1 MASSMRFLGKLRTR
15 RTMTVEKMIEFA
27 FSKKGRVAYS
37 MSYPKRLGPNYYD
50 CSSFVYFALIAGGFL
65 PKGTLIGNTETLY
78 KLKGKVFREIYSY
91 RDVQRGDIFIRGIEG
106 KSAGP
111 AGHTGI
117 FLRRDKIIHCSYG
130 EGGVAINDKAT
141 GLNHYLDQKRSERE
155 RYFRPVSGT
164 NKFQL
169 AIDSIGMAII
179 KVATNVRAAPTTLS
193 QIVAVYYPGE
203 KVYYDRLVEN
213 EGYVW
218 ASYLGRTSG
227 KRRYVAIRKI

>member
-1 MASSMRFLGKLRTR
+1 
-15 RTMTVEKMIEFA
+15 MTVEKMIEFA
-27 FSKKGRVAYS
+27 LSKNGRVAYS
-37 MSYPKRLGPNYYD
+37 MAYPKRLGPCFYD

-65 PKGTLIGNTETLY
+65 PKGTPIGNTETLY
-78 KLKGKVFREIYSY
+78 KLNGKIFREIYSY

-106 KSAGP
+106 SSAGP

-117 FLRRDKIIHCSYG
+117 FLAKDKIIHCSYR
-130 EGGVAINDKAT
+130 EGGVAINYKTT

-155 RYFRPVSGT
+155 RYFRPVFDK
-164 NKFQL
+164 NKCQFV
-169 AIDSIGMAII
+169 IDSIGMALI

-193 QIVAVYYPGE
+193 QIVAVYYPGD

-213 EGYVW
+213 EGYLR
-218 ASYLGRTSG
+218 ASYIGRTTG

>member
-1 MASSMRFLGKLRTR
+1 
-15 RTMTVEKMIEFA
+15 MTVEKMIDFA
-27 FSKKGRVAYS
+27 ISKKGRVAYS
-37 MSYPKRLGPNYYD
+37 MAYPKRLGPNFYD

-65 PKGTLIGNTETLY
+65 PKNSAIGNTETLY
-78 KLKGKVFREIYSY
+78 KLNGKVFREIYSY
-91 RDVQRGDIFIRGIEG
+91 KDVKRGDIFIRGIEG
-106 KSAGP
+106 KSAGA

-117 FLRRDKIIHCSYG
+117 FLAGDRIIHCSYR
-130 EGGVAINDKAT
+130 EGGVNINDKAT
-141 GLNHYLDQKRSERE
+141 DLNHYLDQKRSDRE
-155 RYFRPVSGT
+155 RYFRPVSGV
-164 NKFQL
+164 KSFQM

-213 EGYVW
+213 EGYLW
-218 ASYLGRTSG
+218 ASYIGRSSG